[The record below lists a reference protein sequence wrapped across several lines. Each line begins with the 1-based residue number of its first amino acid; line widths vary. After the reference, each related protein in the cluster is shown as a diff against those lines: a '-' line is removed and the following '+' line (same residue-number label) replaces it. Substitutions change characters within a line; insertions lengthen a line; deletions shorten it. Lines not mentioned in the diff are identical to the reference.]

1 MPDGKASFGKKNS
14 KTHAICRRCGRHA
27 MHMTTKVCAACGFG
41 KSSRIRRFNWQSKV
55 GIVNKVRK
63 L

>member
-1 MPDGKASFGKKNS
+1 MPDGKAAFGKKNK
-14 KTHAICRRCGRHA
+14 KTHAICRRCGRHS
-27 MHMTTKVCAACGFG
+27 MHITDRVCSACGFG
-41 KSSRIRRFNWQSKV
+41 KSSRMRRYTWQSKV